1 MPADM
6 REKIEAVLEEVR
18 PALAMHGGG
27 IELVGVDEATGVVRV
42 KLRGACVGC
51 PMSTLTLKMGVEAAL
66 MDAVPSVTEVVA
78 VEDEA

>member
-1 MPADM
+1 M
-6 REKIEAVLEEVR
+6 REQIEAVLEEVR

-27 IELVGVDEATGVVRV
+27 IELVGVDEGTGVVRV

-78 VEDEA
+78 VEDDA

>member
-1 MPADM
+1 M
-6 REKIEAVLEEVR
+6 REQVEAVLEEVR

-27 IELVGVDEATGVVRV
+27 IELVGVDEATGVVQVR
-42 KLRGACVGC
+42 LRGACVGC

-78 VEDEA
+78 VEDAA